1 MELIHR
7 IYSGVGPALLV
18 IDVQRAIDDPKWS
31 VHGPR
36 NNPRAEIV
44 IAGLLVEWRRCGM
57 PVVHIRHD
65 SRETL
70 SPYRPGQEGHNFKPE
85 VAPVPGESI
94 VSKQTPNAFIGTRLE
109 ALLREAGISSLVVT
123 GVITNNSIEAT
134 VRMAGCLGFQAY
146 IVADAC
152 FTFPAPDWNGRL
164 RSADE
169 VHAMSLANM
178 HGEYGTVIMGADARS
193 LLKNLV

>member
-1 MELIHR
+1 MEPIHG
-7 IYSGVGPALLV
+7 IYGGVRPALLV

-31 VHGPR
+31 VHGSR
-36 NNPRAEIV
+36 NNPKAEIV
-44 IAGLLVEWRRCGM
+44 IAGLLAEWRRHGM

-65 SRETL
+65 SREAL
-70 SPYRPGQEGHNFKPE
+70 SPYRPGQEGNNFKPE

-94 VSKQTPNAFIGTRLE
+94 LSKQTPNAFVGTRLE
-109 ALLREAGISSLVVT
+109 ELLRTAEISSLVVA
-123 GVITNNSIEAT
+123 GVITNNSVEAT
-134 VRMAGCLGFQAY
+134 VRMAGCLGFQTY

-178 HGEYGTVIMGADARS
+178 HGEYGTVIMGADAEA
-193 LLKNLV
+193 LLKNLI